1 MKEIKGNWLS
11 ALLFLLITGLLC
23 FFSGRSFLG
32 MHQEETIYPS
42 SGLSSQKMISAY
54 FPGLK
59 NTRGDTEVYIF
70 QGKEEGGNLLILGG
84 THPNEPAGFVT
95 AVLLTENITVKRGHV
110 FIIPLANNSG
120 FSHSDPQ
127 EGNPQRFSVPTPWGP
142 RLFRLGSRL
151 TNPIDQWPDPTIY
164 VNPAGQKLSGN
175 EVRNLN
181 RCYPGREKGYLTE
194 KIAYAIMKL
203 IKKEGIDLG
212 IDLHESAPEYP
223 VINAIVFHENSEEL
237 AALALMDLQGKGF
250 DIRLEASP
258 VNLRGLS
265 HREWGDNAH
274 IKAVLLET
282 PNASHGRLK
291 GKPSSALIVEGKDKF
306 YAKASRLGWLFVPFG
321 EEGIPL
327 AQRVARHLAAV
338 ESLLSSLQ
346 ELEPEKTVEIENIP
360 PWAEVLKN
368 GIGPFLHPPDQPA
381 SHKKEGRNG

>member
-1 MKEIKGNWLS
+1 
-11 ALLFLLITGLLC
+11 
-23 FFSGRSFLG
+23 
-32 MHQEETIYPS
+32 MHREEPIYPS
-42 SGLSSQKMISAY
+42 SGLSSKKMLSAY

-59 NTRGDTEVYIF
+59 NTHGDTEIYVF
-70 QGKEEGGNLLILGG
+70 QGKEKGGNLLIVAG

-95 AVLLTENITVKRGHV
+95 SVLLTENISVKRGNV
-110 FIIPLANNSG
+110 FIIPRANNSG

-127 EGNPQRFSVPTPWGP
+127 EGNPQRFAVPTPSGP

-194 KIAYAIMKL
+194 KIAYAIMEL
-203 IKKEGIDLG
+203 IRQEGIDLG

-223 VINAIVFHENSEEL
+223 VINAIVFHENSAEL
-237 AALALMDLQGKGF
+237 AALALLELQSEGF
-250 DIRLEASP
+250 EIRLEASP

-265 HREWGDNAH
+265 HREWGDEAH

-291 GKPSSALIVEGKDKF
+291 GKPSSDLIVEGKDKF
-306 YAKASRLGWLFVPFG
+306 YAKAFRLGWLFVPFD

-327 AQRVARHLAAV
+327 AQRVARHLAAM
-338 ESLLSSLQ
+338 EALLGSLQ
-346 ELEPEKTVEIENIP
+346 ELEPEKALEIKNIP
-360 PWAEVLKN
+360 AWAEVLKK
-368 GIGPFLHPPDQPA
+368 GLGPFLHPP
-381 SHKKEGRNG
+381 R